1 MRVLVKVP
9 ATSANLG
16 PGFDALGLALDLWNE
31 TEFTPAQ
38 SFSLHIEGEGAKRL
52 ATNEKNLIVRSARKL
67 YESVNKRMPPL
78 GLHCRNRI
86 PLSSGL
92 GSSAAAIL
100 TGLLGANALLG
111 SPVTHEEIL
120 NLALDFE
127 GHPDNVAPA
136 LLGGLVVSTME
147 EGKVIAHKLTVGA
160 DFASDQPG
168 DAGSPFHI
176 TVVLPEF
183 NLSTKQAR
191 AVLPNKVSIKDAV
204 QNISRAVLLTE
215 AFRTGDLNLLSQ
227 AMSDALH
234 QPYRLPLIPGA
245 HEAMEAAKQAGAA
258 AVALSGA
265 GPGLI
270 AFSAIRNPGIGAAMK
285 QTFESAGLMTRIF
298 ELEVT
303 QQGAQ
308 IDIDESP

>member
-1 MRVLVKVP
+1 MRAFVKVP

-31 TEFTPAQ
+31 TEFCLAG
-38 SFSLHIEGEGAKRL
+38 SFSLHIEGEGSNRL
-52 ATNEKNLIVRSARKL
+52 AINEKNLIVLSARKL
-67 YESVNKRMPPL
+67 YESVNKRMPAL
-78 GLHCRNRI
+78 NIRCINHI

-111 SPVTHEEIL
+111 SPVFNEEIL
-120 NLALDFE
+120 NLAVEIE

-136 LLGGLVVSTME
+136 LLGGLVASTME
-147 EGKVIAHKLTVGA
+147 EGKVIAHRLTVG
-160 DFASDQPG
+160 SESMSSQG
-168 DAGSPFHI
+168 DHAGSPLHL

-183 NLSTKQAR
+183 NLSTRQAR
-191 AVLPNKVSIKDAV
+191 AVLPDQVPMKDAV

-215 AFRTGDLNLLSQ
+215 AFRTGNLALLGR
-227 AMSDALH
+227 AMSDRLH
-234 QPYRLPLIPGA
+234 QPYRVPLIPGA
-245 HEAMEAAKQAGAA
+245 QEAMDAAKQAGAA

-265 GPGLI
+265 GPSLI
-270 AFSAIRNPGIGAAMK
+270 AFSANRNASIGAAM
-285 QTFESAGLMTRIF
+285 TRVFESVGLMTRIF

-303 QQGAQ
+303 QKGAQ
-308 IDIDESP
+308 IDIDMSS